1 MAVFTSRYDSMY
13 KYKENLMNEKKELL
27 KSG

>member
-13 KYKENLMNEKKELL
+13 RYKENLMNEKQELL